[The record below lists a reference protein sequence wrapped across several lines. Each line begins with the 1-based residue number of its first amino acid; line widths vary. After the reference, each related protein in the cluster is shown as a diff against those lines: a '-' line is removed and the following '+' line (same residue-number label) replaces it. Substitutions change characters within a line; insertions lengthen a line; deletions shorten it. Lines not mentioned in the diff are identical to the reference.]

1 MNCAEL
7 ETLLCDY
14 VDGTLGLE
22 QKTEVERHLSQCAAC
37 SEMVRDAAAAVAF
50 MERVAEVEPPP
61 ELITRILFERSAKL
75 RKTPERR
82 GSLRAT
88 LGRLFEPVLQ
98 PRFAMGMA
106 MTILSFSML
115 GRFAGINVRQLNV
128 SDLDPVKVWE
138 SVDDR
143 VHRTW
148 ARAVK
153 FYESLRLVYEVRSRL
168 RELTEQEDE
177 AEAPRVQPTGP
188 GEAGETRQESGKQT
202 EPGRAPQDVPRGI
215 IR

>member
-14 VDGTLGLE
+14 VDGTLGFE
-22 QKTEVERHLSQCAAC
+22 QKAEVERHLAQCATC
-37 SEMVRDAAAAVAF
+37 TQTVRDAAAAVAF

-61 ELITRILFERSAKL
+61 ELITRILFERSSRL
-75 RKTPERR
+75 RRTPERHR
-82 GSLRAT
+82 GLRVT
-88 LGRLFEPVLQ
+88 LGRLLEPVLQ

-143 VHRTW
+143 IHRTW
-148 ARAVK
+148 ARGVK

-168 RELTEQEDE
+168 RELTEEE
-177 AEAPRVQPTGP
+177 EEVGAPRVQPSGP
-188 GEAGETRQESGKQT
+188 DEPSETRQESGDQT
-202 EPGRAPQDVPRGI
+202 EPGQAPQDVPRGI